1 MIASKVQ
8 PSTVNQIVAVACSA
22 LILAY
27 NIAKSLNQCSLRDQQ
42 VKRLERAAV
51 HAMREQ
57 REKFIKL
64 VQDENLK
71 WDKTVQQ
78 GFDQMLICAC
88 KETFDLRLHYS
99 EYYRKQVFPII
110 GSYLYFVAIDIIL
123 ILLCLTVGV
132 KHRKV

>member
-42 VKRLERAAV
+42 VKRLERAI
-51 HAMREQ
+51 REQ

-88 KETFDLRLHYS
+88 KETFDLSGVTEGLDNVLGLFGKEATFHNIS
-99 EYYRKQVFPII
+99 EYENQLDQTIVLNF
-110 GSYLYFVAIDIIL
+110 
-123 ILLCLTVGV
+123 
-132 KHRKV
+132 

>member
-42 VKRLERAAV
+42 VKKLERAAV

-78 GFDQMLICAC
+78 GFDQSM
-88 KETFDLRLHYS
+88 
-99 EYYRKQVFPII
+99 
-110 GSYLYFVAIDIIL
+110 
-123 ILLCLTVGV
+123 
-132 KHRKV
+132 

>member
-1 MIASKVQ
+1 MIANKVQ

-27 NIAKSLNQCSLRDQQ
+27 NLAKSLNQCSLRDKQ
-42 VKRLERAAV
+42 VKKLERAAV

-88 KETFDLRLHYS
+88 KETFDLSGVTEGLDNVLGLFGKEATFHNIS
-99 EYYRKQVFPII
+99 EYENQLDQTIVLNF
-110 GSYLYFVAIDIIL
+110 
-123 ILLCLTVGV
+123 
-132 KHRKV
+132 

>member
-42 VKRLERAAV
+42 VKKLERAAV

-71 WDKTVQQ
+71 WD
-78 GFDQMLICAC
+78 QMLICAC
-88 KETFDLRLHYS
+88 KETFDLSGVTEGLDNVLGLFGKEATFHNIS
-99 EYYRKQVFPII
+99 EYENQLDQTIVLNF
-110 GSYLYFVAIDIIL
+110 
-123 ILLCLTVGV
+123 
-132 KHRKV
+132 

>member
-1 MIASKVQ
+1 MIANKVQ
-8 PSTVNQIVAVACSA
+8 PSTVNQIIAVACSA

-51 HAMREQ
+51 HAIREQ

-88 KETFDLRLHYS
+88 KETFDLSGVTEGLDNVLGLFGKEATFHNIS
-99 EYYRKQVFPII
+99 EYENQLDQTIVLNF
-110 GSYLYFVAIDIIL
+110 
-123 ILLCLTVGV
+123 
-132 KHRKV
+132 

>member
-42 VKRLERAAV
+42 VKKLERAAV

-64 VQDENLK
+64 VQE
-71 WDKTVQQ
+71 
-78 GFDQMLICAC
+78 FDQMLICAC
-88 KETFDLRLHYS
+88 KETFDLSGVTEGLDNVLGLFGKEATFHNIS
-99 EYYRKQVFPII
+99 EYENQLDQTIVLNF
-110 GSYLYFVAIDIIL
+110 
-123 ILLCLTVGV
+123 
-132 KHRKV
+132 